1 MAEELVQELETNSE
15 FDWFQMEE
23 IKKGQSHG
31 IDVGLYAR
39 PEIPYDKMC
48 QLREGYEDGIDLSP
62 YLEYSA
68 QILKQIRKAML
79 AGIDLL
85 PYVKQRYDA
94 EQLEQIRLAIEHNVD
109 LSPYLSMNFRGVAL
123 HQIRKGLEA
132 GIDVSRY
139 TSIDYDWAKM
149 RELRL
154 GLQRQLDISQYNN
167 LFYSWQQM
175 HEIRLGLEQGLDVS
189 EYRKLR
195 YSAAEMRR
203 KRLRLLKIAD
213 NSLDLI
219 QDDEYKFTF
228 SSGSMDAYLLFT
240 GDTKDLTI
248 DILMELLEQNNIR
261 YGIIKEGLEKIL
273 KQKSPSAVLVAQGTQ
288 PVMGPNGWY
297 EYFFRTQLNR
307 QPKVNSDGTVDYSE
321 VDWFETV
328 KTGQKIAYYHEAEPG
343 IDGYS
348 VTGEIIK
355 ARKGIEQSVLT
366 GTGFYMDD
374 DKKTYYSMLNGKI
387 QLQGTTITITNYM
400 EINEDVTVAT
410 GNIRFD
416 GNVSIKGNVSDGVI
430 IDVGGDLS
438 INGTVNAAKINC
450 GGAVLF
456 KKGMNANGQ
465 GYVKAKGNV
474 ESRFFEAVRVESE
487 KDIKV
492 NRCLNSQLYAK
503 GMIISSKVIAGGIA
517 EATNGFQLRDVGND
531 TGLHTVLKVATNSTL
546 LNHLYK
552 VNESRREIEDE
563 LVTLKHAYTN
573 IQKEYP
579 PEIYSNM
586 AMYIKVEKA
595 IFLKQKQL
603 KELETIWEK
612 INTEIKKAYK
622 ARVVITGMAY
632 EGTLVN
638 LNDKRWYADNR
649 RNVVI
654 STVDRTLSVSNN
666 R

>member
-563 LVTLKHAYTN
+563 LVTLKHAYPN
-573 IQKEYP
+573 IQKDYP
-579 PEIYSNM
+579 PEIYINI
-586 AMYIKVEKA
+586 AMYI
-595 IFLKQKQL
+595 
-603 KELETIWEK
+603 
-612 INTEIKKAYK
+612 
-622 ARVVITGMAY
+622 
-632 EGTLVN
+632 
-638 LNDKRWYADNR
+638 
-649 RNVVI
+649 
-654 STVDRTLSVSNN
+654 
-666 R
+666 